1 MAPPK
6 QLPNTVEAVKSASNS
21 LITDFFKIKRKGR
34 PRARGDMQDDTITI
48 QIRKK
53 KKRGPV
59 PRMKGPPI
67 SIENKV

>member
-1 MAPPK
+1 MSPPK
-6 QLPNTVEAVKSASNS
+6 QLPKTVEDAKAASNS
-21 LITDFFKIKRKGR
+21 LLTYFFKSKRKGR
-34 PRARGDMQDDTITI
+34 PQARGNMTDDTITI
-48 QIRKK
+48 QPLNK